1 MARFIPFNFQGK
13 LHFFLPRRKSPPFFL
28 LFEQF
33 IKRNSHL
40 IGQYNSTRI
49 QKIVISLILKMFVY
63 IQDKNFFQG
72 NSSWPLFKTQEH
84 IFSCFFPFCQF
95 RMKCSSSSLFNNN
108 RHAVSGEHLF
118 PWAVIKAET
127 KLFSSVDSSCKMQ
140 MSTFANISPSYY
152 SESDEVWPIM
162 NVRSMLLDGISLF
175 PLFLTSGLII
185 AAYNVANDH

>member
-1 MARFIPFNFQGK
+1 MFPSLWIKLLICIYLDISEMARFIPFNFQGK

-72 NSSWPLFKTQEH
+72 NSS
-84 IFSCFFPFCQF
+84 
-95 RMKCSSSSLFNNN
+95 
-108 RHAVSGEHLF
+108 
-118 PWAVIKAET
+118 
-127 KLFSSVDSSCKMQ
+127 
-140 MSTFANISPSYY
+140 
-152 SESDEVWPIM
+152 
-162 NVRSMLLDGISLF
+162 
-175 PLFLTSGLII
+175 
-185 AAYNVANDH
+185 